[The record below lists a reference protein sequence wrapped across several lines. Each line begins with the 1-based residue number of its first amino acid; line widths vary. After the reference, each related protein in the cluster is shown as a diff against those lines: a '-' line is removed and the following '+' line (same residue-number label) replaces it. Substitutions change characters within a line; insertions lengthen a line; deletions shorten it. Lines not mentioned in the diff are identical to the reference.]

1 MPVHSLLHDDN
12 DLLICDDDFLIRDDG
27 SLIHGLL
34 SLQFLIT

>member
-1 MPVHSLLHDDN
+1 MLVHSLLHDDN